1 MEQRLHDHS
10 PRVRSRRLVAAA
22 MALMVVMGAC
32 GDDDSDSAAS
42 GAPAGAERSD
52 GPETTSASD
61 DRDAQCL
68 ATAEELLADYEE
80 LPTELPESFTP
91 LQSPPESGGHIIK
104 VVNGNIPSDGNSA
117 DAQARAAEAIG
128 WTADVIT
135 HDGTVEDVNRAWQ
148 QAIAEQPTAITGSG
162 FPAAA
167 LQQSIAD
174 ATAAGII
181 VALSSVT
188 DEATE
193 YPGFAATANGV
204 ATAEQLGEI
213 HAHKVMR
220 DSQCQGHVAIF
231 SLPFPILTVVTDR
244 FQEVLESECPECE
257 ASFTEIQPTDLG
269 SPATTGAIVS
279 ALQADPSVKYA
290 YTIIANLAVGVPT
303 ALDQA
308 GIDDVRIFGQVPD
321 ETAIAA
327 LQDGTNAWWLTQ
339 ASQIN
344 GWLELDS
351 VLRAIEGEAPVNT
364 TGNPIGVL
372 TPENV
377 PQGSSDVPL
386 YPADY
391 EALFEELWG
400 VGR

>member
-1 MEQRLHDHS
+1 MEQRFHDHT

-22 MALMVVMGAC
+22 MALVVALGAC
-32 GDDDSDSAAS
+32 GGDDDSDSAAAD
-42 GAPAGAERSD
+42 APA
-52 GPETTSASD
+52 TTSASD
-61 DRDAQCL
+61 EANAACL
-68 ATAEELLADYEE
+68 ETAEEFLADYEE
-80 LPTELPESFTP
+80 PPTELPDSLTP
-91 LQSPPESGGHIIK
+91 LESPPEPGGHIIK
-104 VVNGNIPSDGNSA
+104 IVNGNIPSDGNSA
-117 DAQARAAEAIG
+117 EAQARAAEAIG

-135 HDGTVEDVNRAWQ
+135 HDGTVEDLNRAWQ
-148 QAIAEQPTAITGSG
+148 QAIAEQPTAIAGSG

-167 LQQSIAD
+167 LQQPIAN

-213 HAHKVMR
+213 HAHLLMR

-257 ASFTEIQPTDLG
+257 ASLNEIQPTDLG
-269 SPATTGAIVS
+269 SPAATGAIVS

-327 LQDGTNAWWLTQ
+327 LQDDTNAWWLTQ
-339 ASQIN
+339 SSQIN

-372 TPENV
+372 TQANV
-377 PQGSSDVPL
+377 PQGSSEIPI

-391 EALFEELWG
+391 EELFQELWG
-400 VGR
+400 VGG